1 MSFANN
7 KDHINRKG
15 RPKGSV
21 DKDTRKIRE
30 AYQML
35 VEDNL
40 ENLSIWLKELGEQSP
55 EKAFN
60 IM

>member
-7 KDHINRKG
+7 KDHINKKG
-15 RPKGSV
+15 RPKGAV

-40 ENLSIWLKELGEQSP
+40 ENLSIWLKELGAVTR
-55 EKAFN
+55 KGF
-60 IM
+60 